1 MSLDNF
7 DLLKLPL
14 SNSKLTSL
22 RTLRLDICGGISE
35 LPSMREMWSLE
46 NLHICNC
53 DALQE
58 LPARIDAL
66 AALHAL
72 ELEYLE
78 TFQKPNTLSF
88 SILKLTV

>member
-1 MSLDNF
+1 
-7 DLLKLPL
+7 
-14 SNSKLTSL
+14 
-22 RTLRLDICGGISE
+22 
-35 LPSMREMWSLE
+35 MREMWSLE

-88 SILKLTV
+88 FHSKAYRVNLTSPNIGSQMYPSWSRSQTCTC